1 MGIMD
6 QAKKVI
12 DIMRRDDVRN
22 AGATLADAF
31 ESVSRSSGA
40 ANPTSIETV
49 FNGPNSLARR
59 LFESS
64 HKGARWDNIVM
75 NKGKEGDEWRLSGR
89 RVAAGFVGASSLGRL
104 ASGGGIY
111 KDADGNTDIIG
122 IPFI

>member
-12 DIMRRDDVRN
+12 DIMGRQDVRN

-31 ESVSRSSGA
+31 ESVSRGSGA

-49 FNGPNSLARR
+49 FNGPNSLARK

-64 HKGARWDNIVM
+64 HEGARWDNIVM
-75 NKGKEGDEWRLSGR
+75 NKGEDEWRLSGR

>member
-1 MGIMD
+1 MGLMP
-6 QAKKVI
+6 
-12 DIMRRDDVRN
+12 DISKLLSNEVLTSMKNYTLDD
-22 AGATLADAF
+22 ALKMA
-31 ESVSRSSGA
+31 SRSSGA

-64 HKGARWDNIVM
+64 KGARWDNIVM

>member
-1 MGIMD
+1 MGLMP
-6 QAKKVI
+6 
-12 DIMRRDDVRN
+12 DISKLLSNEVKTAMKN
-22 AGATLADAF
+22 YTLADAF

-64 HKGARWDNIVM
+64 HEGARWDNIVM
-75 NKGKEGDEWRLSGR
+75 NKGKEGEQWSLSGR

>member
-1 MGIMD
+1 MGIMTD
-6 QAKKVI
+6 VTKFLDKMKDEKVQ
-12 DIMRRDDVRN
+12 
-22 AGATLADAF
+22 GAVYTLADAIK
-31 ESVSRSSGA
+31 SVSRSSGA

-75 NKGKEGDEWRLSGR
+75 NKGKEGEEWSLSGR

>member
-64 HKGARWDNIVM
+64 KGARWDNIVM
-75 NKGKEGDEWRLSGR
+75 NKGKEGEEWSLSGR

>member
-1 MGIMD
+1 MGLMP
-6 QAKKVI
+6 
-12 DIMRRDDVRN
+12 DISKLLTNEVKTAMHNSLDD
-22 AGATLADAF
+22 ALDMA
-31 ESVSRSSGA
+31 SRSSGA

-75 NKGKEGDEWRLSGR
+75 NKGKEGDQWSLSGR

>member
-1 MGIMD
+1 MGIMTD
-6 QAKKVI
+6 VTKFLDKMKDEKVQ
-12 DIMRRDDVRN
+12 
-22 AGATLADAF
+22 GAVNTLAEAF
-31 ESVSRSSGA
+31 DMASRGSEAIKPS
-40 ANPTSIETV
+40 TSIETV

-64 HKGARWDNIVM
+64 HEGARWDNIVM
-75 NKGKEGDEWRLSGR
+75 NKGNDEWRLSGR

>member
-1 MGIMD
+1 MGLMP
-6 QAKKVI
+6 
-12 DIMRRDDVRN
+12 DISKLLSNEVKTAMKN
-22 AGATLADAF
+22 YTLADAF

-59 LFESS
+59 LFEST
-64 HKGARWDNIVM
+64 HEGARWDNIVM
-75 NKGKEGDEWRLSGR
+75 NKGKEGEQWSLSGR
-89 RVAAGFVGASSLGRL
+89 RVAAGFVGASAFGRL

>member
-1 MGIMD
+1 MGIMTD
-6 QAKKVI
+6 VTKFLNKMNDKKVQ
-12 DIMRRDDVRN
+12 
-22 AGATLADAF
+22 GAVDTLVDAF
-31 ESVSRSSGA
+31 GMTSRGTEAIRPSTA
-40 ANPTSIETV
+40 ETV

-64 HKGARWDNIVM
+64 HEGARWDNIVM
-75 NKGKEGDEWRLSGR
+75 NKGKEDEWRLSGR

>member
-1 MGIMD
+1 MGIMTD
-6 QAKKVI
+6 VTKFLDKMKDEKVQ
-12 DIMRRDDVRN
+12 
-22 AGATLADAF
+22 GAVNTLADAF
-31 ESVSRSSGA
+31 GMASRSSGA

-49 FNGPNSLARR
+49 FNGKNSLARR

-75 NKGKEGDEWRLSGR
+75 NKGKEGEEWRLSGR

>member
-1 MGIMD
+1 MGLMP
-6 QAKKVI
+6 
-12 DIMRRDDVRN
+12 DISKLLSDEVKTAMKNYTLDD
-22 AGATLADAF
+22 ALKMA
-31 ESVSRSSGA
+31 SRSSGA

-59 LFESS
+59 LFEST
-64 HKGARWDNIVM
+64 HEGARWDNIVM
-75 NKGKEGDEWRLSGR
+75 NKGKEGEQWRLSGR
-89 RVAAGFVGASSLGRL
+89 RVAAGFVGASAFGRL

>member
-12 DIMRRDDVRN
+12 DTMRRKDVRD

-59 LFESS
+59 LFKSS
-64 HKGARWDNIVM
+64 HEGARWDNIVM
-75 NKGKEGDEWRLSGR
+75 NKGNDEWRLSGR
-89 RVAAGFVGASSLGRL
+89 RVAAGFVGASAFGRL

-122 IPFI
+122 VPFI

>member
-1 MGIMD
+1 MGIMTD
-6 QAKKVI
+6 VTKFLDKMKDKKVQ
-12 DIMRRDDVRN
+12 
-22 AGATLADAF
+22 GAVNTLAEAF
-31 ESVSRSSGA
+31 DMASRSSGA

-75 NKGKEGDEWRLSGR
+75 NKGKEGDEWSLSGR
-89 RVAAGFVGASSLGRL
+89 RVAAGFVGASAFGRL